1 MTFRKWYSSLSE
13 LRSLIP
19 SGLPF
24 IALTATASKKTKK
37 EIWKVLEFASPY
49 EVVESPDRQNIAYVS
64 QHIDSGQEVNNY
76 FGWLVEAVKENGENT
91 ERVLIYCQ
99 TVKQCASLY
108 QLFANELSELMY
120 SDKSFDPRKRLVEM
134 LHSKTPAS
142 VKNTVLD
149 SFSKENGHIRVLIAT
164 VAFGMGV
171 NTKGVRTA
179 IHVGP
184 PKNLEAYVQES
195 GRCGRDGEQSRAVI
209 LFNSKLS
216 MHADNDMKEYLLS
229 DECRRK
235 LLRQPFDSSKQTGTS
250 QGALIA
256 HLCCDNCAK
265 KCKFCQ
271 PGCPP
276 TLYLPAVVENKG
288 RPPLTKKRDVSAA
301 QKELLRKKLECLQK
315 SLVTKSIQGDQ
326 KERKATVLLC
336 PNFFLEFTKTQINQ
350 VLENCAFISSI
361 ADVRTCAEIWQ
372 HKHAVDI
379 CNIFCEVFGDMT
391 QSAGNDESDESE
403 EDDDSYEEL
412 LQLQQDNSFLEM
424 VESGLFNSLEE
435 TELMDD
441 IDENANIAN
450 YPYIHTLH
458 TYFIVTSP
466 MGLFRNNYLNY

>member
-1 MTFRKWYSSLSE
+1 MAFRKWYSSLSE

-37 EIWKVLEFASPY
+37 EIWKVLECASPY

-209 LFNSKLS
+209 LFN
-216 MHADNDMKEYLLS
+216 
-229 DECRRK
+229 R
-235 LLRQPFDSSKQTGTS
+235 
-250 QGALIA
+250 
-256 HLCCDNCAK
+256 
-265 KCKFCQ
+265 
-271 PGCPP
+271 
-276 TLYLPAVVENKG
+276 
-288 RPPLTKKRDVSAA
+288 
-301 QKELLRKKLECLQK
+301 
-315 SLVTKSIQGDQ
+315 
-326 KERKATVLLC
+326 
-336 PNFFLEFTKTQINQ
+336 
-350 VLENCAFISSI
+350 
-361 ADVRTCAEIWQ
+361 
-372 HKHAVDI
+372 
-379 CNIFCEVFGDMT
+379 
-391 QSAGNDESDESE
+391 
-403 EDDDSYEEL
+403 
-412 LQLQQDNSFLEM
+412 
-424 VESGLFNSLEE
+424 
-435 TELMDD
+435 
-441 IDENANIAN
+441 
-450 YPYIHTLH
+450 
-458 TYFIVTSP
+458 
-466 MGLFRNNYLNY
+466 

>member
-1 MTFRKWYSSLSE
+1 MAFRKWYSSLSE

-19 SGLPF
+19 SGVPF
-24 IALTATASKKTKK
+24 IALTATASNKTKN
-37 EIWKVLEFASPY
+37 EIWKVLEFTSPY
-49 EVVESPDRQNIAYVS
+49 KVVESPDHQNIAYVS

-134 LHSKTPAS
+134 PHSKTSAS

-149 SFSKENGHIRVLIAT
+149 SFSRENGHTRVLIA
-164 VAFGMGV
+164 GMGV
-171 NTKGVRTA
+171 NTKGVRIA

-184 PKNLEAYVQES
+184 PKNLEACVQES
-195 GRCGRDGEQSRAVI
+195 GKCSRDGEQSRAVI

-216 MHADNDMKEYLLS
+216 VYADNDMKEYLLS

-235 LLRQPFDSSKQTGTS
+235 FFRQPFDSSKQANNS

-265 KCKFCQ
+265 KCKCCQ

-276 TLYLPAVVENKG
+276 TPYLPAVVENKG
-288 RPPLTKKRDVSAA
+288 RPPLTKKRDVCAA
-301 QKELLRKKLECLQK
+301 QKELLRKKLECFQK
-315 SLVTKSIQGDQ
+315 SFVTESTQGDQ

-379 CNIFCEVFGDMT
+379 CNILCEVFGDMT
-391 QSAGNDESDESE
+391 QPAGNDESDVS
-403 EDDDSYEEL
+403 EDDDNSYEEL
-412 LQLQQDNSFLEM
+412 LQLQQDNSFLEI
-424 VESGLFNSLEE
+424 VGSGLFNSLEE
-435 TELMDD
+435 NELMDG
-441 IDENANIAN
+441 IDENANAAN
-450 YPYIHTLH
+450 YPSLLDLVIPNVLR
-458 TYFIVTSP
+458 
-466 MGLFRNNYLNY
+466 GE